1 MNLVKEAK
9 HVEKA
14 NAVSPSAAIMA
25 VAVTFVPALFLGAV
39 FILAFGDAPELVLSV
54 QILFELF
61 IIAVP
66 FSYMLLKHV
75 DIKSY
80 IGLDIKP
87 KFILLGIASGALL
100 FLLDVFI
107 ASALTAIFGV
117 SQAVEES
124 NAVYTNL
131 SGSAIGL
138 VSVMVAMSLAGICE
152 EFMFRGFL
160 QNTIN
165 RRYSFVPAV
174 IVSSL
179 AWGLFHFDPQFV
191 YIISVFLM
199 GLILG
204 YIYHHWNSYVV
215 SAIAHSTLNL
225 IVLATLLLAL

>member
-1 MNLVKEAK
+1 
-9 HVEKA
+9 VEKA
-14 NAVSPSAAIMA
+14 NAITPSEAIIA
-25 VAVTFVPALFLGAV
+25 VAITFVLALFLGAA
-39 FILAFGDAPELVLSV
+39 FIIAFGDAPALVLSV
-54 QILFELF
+54 TILSELL

-75 DIKSY
+75 NVKSY
-80 IGLDIKP
+80 IGLDVKP
-87 KFILLGIASGALL
+87 KFILWGIALGALL

-107 ASALTAIFGV
+107 TSVLTAILGV

-124 NAVYTNL
+124 NAMLTNL
-131 SGSAIGL
+131 STSTPGL
-138 VSVMVAMSLAGICE
+138 ILVIISLPLAGVCE

-165 RRYSFVPAV
+165 RRYSFAPSV

-191 YIISVFLM
+191 YTISIFLM
-199 GLILG
+199 GLMMG
-204 YIYHHWNSYVV
+204 YIYHRWNSYVV
-215 SAIAHSTLNL
+215 SAIAHSSLNL